1 MNSLR
6 RRFTT
11 WLLAAT
17 AILAVAAGASLYLY
31 VRAALFK
38 QFDAGLRAK
47 TQAIGSLLR
56 VEDDGRY
63 AMDFSDE
70 SMPEYLPGHREE
82 FFQIILPGKKTVA
95 RSASLKG
102 RDLVTPSQFETSA

>member
-31 VRAALFK
+31 VRAAMFNAALSF
-38 QFDAGLRAK
+38 
-47 TQAIGSLLR
+47 TQI
-56 VEDDGRY
+56 
-63 AMDFSDE
+63 
-70 SMPEYLPGHREE
+70 
-82 FFQIILPGKKTVA
+82 
-95 RSASLKG
+95 
-102 RDLVTPSQFETSA
+102 DLE